1 MNNKFKKLWRILYSA
16 TAKLL
21 PQSTYCPPAKLL
33 RAFFAR
39 RICASTGKRL
49 NIERGATFG
58 SKVSIGDN
66 SGIGVNC
73 ELHGEVNIGNNVLM
87 APECIFYTVNHEFSS
102 LDVPIGIQG
111 DSNME
116 PIVVGDDVWFGG
128 RAMVMPGVSIGD
140 HSIVAAG
147 SVVTRDVPPY
157 SIVGGGAGKGD
168 KKTCRYPTGLR
179 KELCW

>member
-1 MNNKFKKLWRILYSA
+1 MIWNITGVCPLNNNLKILWRILYSA

-21 PQSTYCPPAKLL
+21 PQSTYCAPAKYL
-33 RAFFAR
+33 RAFFAH
-39 RICASTGKRL
+39 RICANAGKRL

-87 APECIFYTVNHEFSS
+87 APECIFYTVNHEFSKV
-102 LDVPIGIQG
+102 DVPIGTQG

-116 PIVVGDDVWFGG
+116 PINVGNDVWFG
-128 RAMVMPGVSIGD
+128 RRVMVMPGVSIGD

-157 SIVGGGAGKGD
+157 SIVGGAPARVI
-168 KKTCRYPTGLR
+168 KKRA
-179 KELCW
+179 